1 MSLENPIGVNFE
13 IWYWKNERVVGQETL
28 FVVTELPN
36 NEWVDDEQAEA
47 NALVYAEAVVEN
59 GRYGEWD
66 WETDRIETERL

>member
-59 GRYGEWD
+59 GMYGEWD

>member
-28 FVVTELPN
+28 FVATELPN

-47 NALVYAEAVVEN
+47 NALVYAEAMVEN
-59 GRYGEWD
+59 GMYGEWD

>member
-28 FVVTELPN
+28 FVATELPN

-59 GRYGEWD
+59 GMYGEWD